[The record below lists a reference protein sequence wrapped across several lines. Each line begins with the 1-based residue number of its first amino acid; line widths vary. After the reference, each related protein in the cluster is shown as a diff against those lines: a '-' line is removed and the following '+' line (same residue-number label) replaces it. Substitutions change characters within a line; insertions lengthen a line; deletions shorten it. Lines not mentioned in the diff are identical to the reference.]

1 MTIRRK
7 AWAFAIIYLALSLGF
22 EASLI
27 LLAGLRVPEDNAT
40 IAPLILTVPPIL
52 AVLLAGYRKP
62 KEFVVL
68 VVLTVV
74 LTVAITLT
82 VNKLTGISTGLL
94 EPIINRS
101 IAGFL
106 AATITNRILN
116 RGSRNIG
123 REERK
128 TMINTDCFQLQS
140 SSFCVYR
147 ILLGPTR
154 SKVPLPRR
162 PIYPF
167 LNPNA

>member
-27 LLAGLRVPEDNAT
+27 IFGGLRVPEDNAT
-40 IAPLILTVPPIL
+40 IAPLILTIPPIL

-68 VVLTVV
+68 LVLTVV

-101 IAGFL
+101 IAGFV
-106 AATITNRILN
+106 AATITNRLLN
-116 RGSRNIG
+116 RGSREIG
-123 REERK
+123 REE
-128 TMINTDCFQLQS
+128 
-140 SSFCVYR
+140 
-147 ILLGPTR
+147 
-154 SKVPLPRR
+154 
-162 PIYPF
+162 
-167 LNPNA
+167 